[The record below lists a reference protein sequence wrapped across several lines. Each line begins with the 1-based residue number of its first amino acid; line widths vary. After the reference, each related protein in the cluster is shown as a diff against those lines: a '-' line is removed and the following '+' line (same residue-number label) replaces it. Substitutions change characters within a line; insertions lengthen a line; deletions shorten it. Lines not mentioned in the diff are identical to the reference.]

1 MESYINNKAPRAGMV
16 SVIVPV
22 YNGENH
28 IKRCLDSICQ
38 QTYKTFEVIVVDD
51 GSTDSTYSI
60 CENISSIDNRI
71 RVIRQSNKGVTAARK
86 AGLEMATGEFVMFVD
101 ADDYCLPDYVET
113 MVLSMDINVQLSCA
127 VPSVNEAD
135 AFIQGNTFVSEL
147 LMNRIFWGMPH
158 KIYRRNVLARAL
170 EIDRDFNIA
179 EDLLANLI
187 VGLNVGHK
195 LIRKVQCMSYVYV
208 DNPDSVTHKRIFSY
222 EYETKLI
229 NKVVSI
235 VGEHVEEFRF
245 ELWYFKL
252 RCMRGL
258 VYHKAIIPNY
268 ECLIADL
275 RREWVG
281 HRYDIGVG
289 DKCLLI
295 FRNQWITYITLN
307 IIDKV
312 HDIFRI
318 H

>member
-1 MESYINNKAPRAGMV
+1 MESYINNKAPRAGLV

-113 MVLSMDINVQLSCA
+113 MVLSMDTNVQLSCA

-147 LMNRIFWGMPH
+147 LMNRILWGMHH
-158 KIYRRNVLARAL
+158 KIYRRNVLASAL
-170 EIDRDFNIA
+170 EIDRVFNIA

-187 VGLNVGHK
+187 AGLNVGHK

-235 VGEHVEEFRF
+235 VGEHVEEFSF

-258 VYHKAIIPNY
+258 VYHKAKIPNY

-275 RREWVG
+275 RREWEG
-281 HRYDIGVG
+281 RRYEIGIG

-295 FRNQWITYITLN
+295 FRNQWIAYITLN
-307 IIDKV
+307 IIDRV